1 MTYTFDTNK
10 SDFTIDE
17 AKILEVFQKY
27 GITSERP
34 INLKDFVRDI
44 DSHIYNRV
52 YWAKSEKE

>member
-1 MTYTFDTNK
+1 MTYTFDTKK

-17 AKILEVFQKY
+17 TKILEVFQKY

-34 INLKDFVRDI
+34 INLKDFVREI

-52 YWAKSEKE
+52 YWNVTEKQ